1 MLNALQPPWLRK
13 FKARISSRADTEH
26 EQAILRLIISSVI
39 IGYIFSQ
46 LGAEVNPAGVAGW
59 RWWLSSGYLLL
70 SGLIFAWIV
79 VDPRINVARRLIG
92 VVADMAMSSYGMLV
106 TGDVGTVVF
115 GVYLFVTFG
124 NGFRYGKPY
133 LFFSQALSIIGFS
146 LVLGLNP
153 YWSTHLPMGIGLLL
167 SLIVLPLYVSTLL
180 TRITEARKRAEEANQ
195 AKSRFLA
202 VMSHEMRTPL
212 NGIIGMNS
220 LLSTSEMNE
229 EQKDLVGTMHN
240 SAKVLLSLIE
250 NVLDISKIEA
260 GKLVTEIIDFD
271 LHVLVNGTV
280 KILAPQ
286 AEAKKLQLNLQVSPQ
301 ASYLLRGDP
310 HHLRQV
316 LINLIGNAIKFT
328 ERGEVLLRIGVFHET
343 AETLGLR
350 FEIIDTGIGIPLEA
364 QARIFDSF
372 TQADQSTT
380 RRYGGSGLG
389 TTISKQLVELMGGR
403 IGVSSQYGKGSN
415 FWFEL
420 SLAKQSG
427 ALLSAEEIFRL
438 NRSRVLVLTRS
449 QKDAEILCGYLAGW
463 GARFNWASDVSQ
475 ALAHL
480 NQVDNRANQFDVVLI
495 DRGSIEDESE
505 TAHQIKQAIR
515 FNKRTALLLINAQ
528 LSRKL
533 ETELLVSGY
542 SALLEGTNNKTLL
555 FNALHAAGAGED
567 DQPSADVIQLTPKYV
582 EQARSVQRIKIL
594 VAEDNLTNQKV
605 ISKILERAGHSV
617 QLAENG
623 EEALD
628 ILENNE
634 FDLAIVD
641 MHMPIMGGVE
651 VAKFYRFINR
661 KLPRMPFVM
670 LTANATAEAMEECKQ
685 AGIEAFLSKPV
696 EIRELLATIA
706 RLTGLEKPEQEINP
720 LAAPQSALAVGV
732 SAIGTSNLLNVG
744 TLRELEQLGNGSH
757 FLTGLV
763 NGFLVDSEVLI
774 KQMRSALQAQHYEQF
789 KDLAHGL
796 KGSAGSIGATALF
809 EVNSNVL
816 HLSHRELQNT
826 GTTILAEIQAVFD
839 ATKLALDQFLERAR
853 AAAS

>member
-1 MLNALQPPWLRK
+1 MLKALQSPGLMK
-13 FKARISSRADTEH
+13 FKARLSSRADTEH

-39 IGYIFSQ
+39 IGYIFSK
-46 LGAEVNPAGVAGW
+46 LGGEVNPAGLAGW

-92 VVADMAMSSYGMLV
+92 AVADMAMSSYGMLV

-153 YWSTHLPMGIGLLL
+153 YWSTHFPMGIGLLM

-220 LLSTSEMNE
+220 LLSTTEMNE
-229 EQKDLVGTMHN
+229 EQKDLVGTMHH

-260 GKLVTEIIDFD
+260 GKLVAEIIDFD
-271 LHVLVNGTV
+271 LHALVNGTV

-286 AEAKKLQLNLQVSPQ
+286 AEAKKLQLNLQISPQ
-301 ASYLLRGDP
+301 AGYLLRGDP

-364 QARIFDSF
+364 QARIFESF

-427 ALLSAEEIFRL
+427 ALLSAEDIFRL
-438 NRSRVLVLTRS
+438 NRSRVLILTHS
-449 QKDAEILCGYLAGW
+449 QKDAEILCGHLTGW
-463 GARFNWASDVSQ
+463 GARFNWASDISQ

-505 TAHQIKQAIR
+505 TAHQIKQAIK

-528 LSRKL
+528 LSNKL
-533 ETELLVSGY
+533 EDELLVSGY
-542 SALLEGTNNKTLL
+542 SALLEGTTNKTLL

-567 DQPSADVIQLTPKYV
+567 DQPSADIIQLTPKYV
-582 EQARSVQRIKIL
+582 EQARSVRRIKIL

-605 ISKILERAGHSV
+605 VSKILERAGHSV
-617 QLAENG
+617 RLAENG
-623 EEALD
+623 EEALN
-628 ILENNE
+628 ILEHNE

-641 MHMPIMGGVE
+641 MQMPIMGGVE

-670 LTANATAEAMEECKQ
+670 LTANATPEAMEECKQ
-685 AGIEAFLSKPV
+685 AGIEAFLSKPI

-706 RLTGLEKPEQEINP
+706 RLTGLEKPAQEIIP
-720 LAAPQSALAVGV
+720 LAVPQSALAVGV

-744 TLRELEQLGNGSH
+744 TLRELEQLGNGGH

-774 KQMRSALQAQHYEQF
+774 KQMHSALQAQHYEQF

-809 EVNSNVL
+809 EVNSNIL
-816 HLSHRELQNT
+816 HLSHLDLQNT
-826 GTTILAEIQAVFD
+826 GATILAEIQAIFAD
-839 ATKLALDQFLERAR
+839 TKFALDQFLERAR

>member
-1 MLNALQPPWLRK
+1 MLKALQSPWVLK
-13 FKARISSRADTEH
+13 LKARLASRADSEH
-26 EQAILRLIISSVI
+26 EQSILRLIIGSVI
-39 IGYIFSQ
+39 IGYIFTK
-46 LGAEVNPAGVAGW
+46 LGGEVSPEGLAGW
-59 RWWLSSGYLLL
+59 RWWISSGFLLL
-70 SGLIFAWIV
+70 SLLIFVWII
-79 VDPRINVARRLIG
+79 VDPRVNVARRLLG
-92 VVADMAMSSYGMLV
+92 ATADMAMTGYGMLV
-106 TGDVGTVVF
+106 TGEVGTVMF

-133 LFFSQALSIIGFS
+133 LFFSQFLSVVGFS
-146 LVLGLNP
+146 LVLWLNP
-153 YWSTHLPMGIGLLL
+153 YWSTHPHMGVGLLA

-180 TRITEARKRAEEANQ
+180 TRITEARNRAEEASQ

-220 LLSTSEMNE
+220 LLSTTEMND

-260 GKLVTEIIDFD
+260 GKLVTEVIDFD
-271 LHVLVNGTV
+271 LHALVNGTT

-286 AEAKKLQLNLQVSPQ
+286 AEAKKLQLNLQISPQ

-328 ERGEVLLRIGVFHET
+328 ERGEVLLRIGVISED
-343 AETLGLR
+343 ADKVGLR
-350 FEIIDTGIGIPLEA
+350 FEIIDTGIGIPLDT
-364 QARIFDSF
+364 QTRIFESF

-380 RRYGGSGLG
+380 RRYGGTGLG

-403 IGVSSQYGKGSN
+403 IGVSSQQGKGSN

-420 SLAKQSG
+420 PLAKQTDV
-427 ALLSAEEIFRL
+427 LEHAEEIFRL
-438 NRSRVLVLTRS
+438 NRSRVLVVTQS
-449 QKDAEILCGYLAGW
+449 DADAETLCGYLAGW
-463 GARFNWASDVSQ
+463 GARYEWASSVAR
-475 ALAHL
+475 ALAL
-480 NQVDNRANQFDVVLI
+480 LDQVANRAHQFDVVLV
-495 DRGSIEDESE
+495 DRDCVEDERE
-505 TAHQIKQAIR
+505 TARQIKEKIK
-515 FNKRTALLLINAQ
+515 FNKRAALLLINAE
-528 LSRKL
+528 LSANR
-533 ETELLVSGY
+533 EDELIASGY
-542 SALLEGTNNKTLL
+542 SALLEGAVNKTLL

-567 DQPSADVIQLTPKYV
+567 DQPSADVIQLTSKYV
-582 EQARSVQRIKIL
+582 EQARSHQRIKIL
-594 VAEDNLTNQKV
+594 VAEDNPTNQKV

-617 QLAENG
+617 RLAANG

-628 ILENNE
+628 TLEQNE

-641 MHMPIMGGVE
+641 MHMPIMGGIE
-651 VAKFYRFINR
+651 VAKFYRFIDR

-685 AGIEAFLSKPV
+685 AGIDAFLSKPV
-696 EIRELLATIA
+696 ETRELLATIA
-706 RLTGLEKPEQEINP
+706 RLVGLEKIEEDGIGS
-720 LAAPQSALAVGV
+720 LAAQGASV
-732 SAIGTSNLLNVG
+732 SVTPSPSSSTLLNVG
-744 TLRELEQLGNGSH
+744 TLRELEQLGNGGH
-757 FLTGLV
+757 FLTSLV
-763 NGFLVDSEVLI
+763 NGFFVDSEALI
-774 KQMRSALQAQHYEQF
+774 QEMGIALKAQQYEQF

-809 EVNSNVL
+809 ELNSNIL
-816 HLSHRELQNT
+816 HLSNLELQNR
-826 GTTILAEIQAVFD
+826 GAAILAEVKAVFGE
-839 ATKLALDQFLERAR
+839 TKLALDQFIERTR